1 MFFQLQNSPTLALLH
16 KRHAGVLLTFYQKVF
31 REANVLEIPE
41 ERLEGRWQAFIE
53 EDVILSDWE
62 GETPTNTAKFYLE
75 EWCKNRWLA
84 RTYDEKEA
92 TYLYRLTAHTE
103 QALLFVEQHLAA
115 NRRAFIGT
123 ESNFSKIWHS
133 LSELAEKTQTDPKVR
148 EQQLLAERD
157 RIDAEIMELRQT
169 GKPRRLDD
177 TAVKARLYDL
187 VAMANRFLADFRSVE
202 DSFRKQRDEIQNLY
216 LEQEQSRGDI
226 LAGALDAVELLK
238 DSDEGRSF
246 FGFQRLLRSS
256 DEVEKL
262 RHLTQH
268 SVVLAKNFQIDPGI
282 LPGLV
287 GRLLDEINRA
297 QHTYSSI
304 AKQLHIVVEESFRR
318 DRRLLLDTIAEI
330 KKHAHLFRGKPP
342 AELTMTCFLKPD
354 INPLLG
360 LKFYERRAVTA
371 LNTTIRTGEDKS
383 GLDAFF
389 RGIGPDL
396 RLEQIVKIIR
406 AELDSQP
413 QVTLSALLE
422 RHPLKYGTIDLLC
435 YIFAGGQSERHR
447 FLANEI
453 EVRLND
459 SPRRVARLPEIIFT
473 RGKQRG

>member
-1 MFFQLQNSPTLALLH
+1 MYFQLQNSPTLALLH
-16 KRHAGVLLTFYQKVF
+16 KRHAGVLLSFFQKVF
-31 REANVLEIPE
+31 RDANVLDVPE
-41 ERLEGRWQAFIE
+41 ERLEGRWETFIE
-53 EDVILSDWE
+53 EDVIPSDWE
-62 GETPTNTAKFYLE
+62 GEVPTNTAKFYLE

-92 TYLYRLTAHTE
+92 TYVYRLTAHTE

-115 NRRAFIGT
+115 NRQGYIGT
-123 ESNFSKIWHS
+123 ESNFSKILHS

-148 EQQLLAERD
+148 ESQLLAERE
-157 RIDAEIMELRQT
+157 RIDAEIMELRRT

-226 LAGALDAVELLK
+226 LAGALDAVDLLK

-256 DEVEKL
+256 EEVEKL

-268 SVVLAKNFQIDPGI
+268 SVGLAKNFQIEPGI

-297 QHTYSSI
+297 QQTYSSI
-304 AKQLHIVVEESFRR
+304 AKALHIVVEESFRR
-318 DRRLLLDTIAEI
+318 DRRLLLDTVADI
-330 KKHAHLFRGKPP
+330 KKHAHLLRAHPP
-342 AELTMTCFLKPD
+342 EDISMTCFLLPD

-360 LKFYERRAVTA
+360 LKFYERRLVTA
-371 LNTTIRTGEDKS
+371 LNTTIRSGEEKS

-396 RLEQIVKIIR
+396 RLEQILKIIR
-406 AELDSQP
+406 TELETQP
-413 QVTLSALLE
+413 QVTLSSLLE

-435 YIFAGGQSERHR
+435 YIFAGGQNERHH
-447 FLANEI
+447 FLPNEI
-453 EVRLND
+453 EVSLSPD
-459 SPRRVARLPEIIFT
+459 SRRVARLPEIIFT
-473 RGKQRG
+473 RAKAHA